1 MIEYAYEEGPWAETA
16 VTLVVRKQ
24 DLDADLV
31 TRTLSLPPT
40 SVRRPGSDHRDRVS
54 PPRSGLWALQ
64 VHDRLPGGLSDQL
77 RTLMDLV
84 EPRSSSL
91 AQLTSQGYDIHL
103 DLFGFVGRGA
113 TFVLAPEVVRT
124 TAALGVPVTVTTSV
138 SDR

>member
-1 MIEYAYEEGPWAETA
+1 MIEYAHSEGPWAETA

-31 TRTLSLPPT
+31 TRTVSLPPT

-54 PPRSGLWALQ
+54 PPQDGLWAFQ
-64 VHDRLPGGLSDQL
+64 VHDRMPGGLSDQL

-91 AQLTSQGYDIHL
+91 AELTSQGYDIHL

-113 TFVLAPEVVRT
+113 TFVLAPDVVRT
-124 TAALGVPVTVTTSV
+124 AAALGVPVTVTTSV